1 MGAENAIEV
10 EVLVVRREE
19 FPGENKEMRALES
32 LATRR
37 GDTSSCPG
45 GFGRRASLLLK
56 LLVAQKCGGGKVQRS
71 EFGKPF
77 ISGQPFCW
85 NLSHDDELACV
96 AFAPAPVG
104 VDVEAIRA
112 ADEVRMAALG
122 CAAPEVL
129 CQWVREGSTEA
140 ERAFRF
146 TLAWTATEAALKAEG
161 RGFAKAQGATMGD
174 LARWHYRAR
183 AIGGCLVTCACARPL
198 NLQRRFVNREEISHA
213 VSAVR

>member
-1 MGAENAIEV
+1 M
-10 EVLVVRREE
+10 RREE
-19 FPGENKEMRALES
+19 FAGENKEMRALES
-32 LATRR
+32 LAVRR
-37 GDTSSCPG
+37 GDASSCSG
-45 GFGRRASLLLK
+45 GFGRQASLLLK

-85 NLSHDDELACV
+85 NLSHDDDLACV
-96 AFAPAPVG
+96 AFAPVPVG
-104 VDVEAIRA
+104 VDVEAIRI

-122 CAAPEVL
+122 RAAPEVL

-161 RGFAKAQGATMGD
+161 RGFAKARGATVND

-183 AIGGCLVTCACARPL
+183 VMGGCLVTCACAMPL
-198 NLQRRFVNREEISHA
+198 DLQLRFVSREEASRA
-213 VSAVR
+213 LGAVR